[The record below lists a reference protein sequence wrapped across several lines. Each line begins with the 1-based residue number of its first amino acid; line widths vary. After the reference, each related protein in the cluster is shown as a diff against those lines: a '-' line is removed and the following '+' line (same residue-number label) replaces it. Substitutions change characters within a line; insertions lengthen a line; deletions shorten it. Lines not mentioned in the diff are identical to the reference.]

1 MTATNELT
9 IGWKEWGA
17 LPELGI
23 DHIHMKT
30 DTGAKTSA
38 IHTIDFDLYEKD
50 NQEWVRFTVAPIQDD
65 SDTTVECHLP
75 VQDKRIVT
83 NSGGMRSHRIVVE
96 TLLKIGSHERRIEL
110 TLACR
115 KKMKFRML
123 LGRQAMRGI
132 TVKPDKSHL
141 IKRSRSIDCPKS

>member
-1 MTATNELT
+1 MTDNKQLT

-23 DHIHMKT
+23 QRIHMKT

-38 IHTIDFDLYEKD
+38 IHTIEYGLYEQD
-50 NQEWVRFTVAPIQDD
+50 NEEWVRFVVAPIQDD
-65 SDTTVECHLP
+65 DDTRVECHLP
-75 VQDKRIVT
+75 VKDKRTVT
-83 NSGGMRSHRIVVE
+83 NSGGMKTHRIVVE
-96 TLLKIGSHERRIEL
+96 TLLQIGDWQRRIEL

-123 LGRQAMRGI
+123 LGRQAMHGMQVR
-132 TVKPDKSHL
+132 PDHAHL
-141 IKRSRSIDCPKS
+141 IKPQK

>member
-1 MTATNELT
+1 MTEQTQLT

-38 IHTIDFDLYEKD
+38 IHTIRYNLYEKD
-50 NQEWVRFTVAPIQDD
+50 DEEWVRFLVAPIQDD
-65 SDTTVECHLP
+65 DDTWVECHLP
-75 VQDKRIVT
+75 VQDKRTVT
-83 NSGGMRSHRIVVE
+83 NSGGIKSHRIVVE
-96 TLLKIGSHERRIEL
+96 TLLQIGNHQRRIEL

-115 KKMKFRML
+115 RKMKFRML
-123 LGRQAMRGI
+123 LGRQAMSDMLVR
-132 TVKPDKSHL
+132 PDKAHL
-141 IKRSRSIDCPKS
+141 IKHLKPTHL

>member
-1 MTATNELT
+1 MNNNKELT

-23 DHIHMKT
+23 QRIHMKT

-38 IHTIDFDLYEKD
+38 IHTVDYQLYE
-50 NQEWVRFTVAPIQDD
+50 NNHEEWVRFTVAPVQDD
-65 SDTTVECHLP
+65 DDTRIECQLP
-75 VQDKRIVT
+75 VKDKRTVT
-83 NSGGMRSHRIVVE
+83 NSGGMKTHRIVVE
-96 TLLKIGSHERRIEL
+96 TLLQIGDWQRPIEL

-123 LGRQAMRGI
+123 LGRQAMRDVC
-132 TVKPDKSHL
+132 VKPDQAHL
-141 IKRSRSIDCPKS
+141 IHKQPKTKP

>member
-1 MTATNELT
+1 MTEQKQLT

-38 IHTIDFDLYEKD
+38 IHTVDYALYEKH
-50 NQEWVRFTVAPIQDD
+50 NEEWVRFVVAPIQDD
-65 SDTTVECHLP
+65 DDTTVECHLP
-75 VQDKRIVT
+75 VQDKRTVT
-83 NSGGMRSHRIVVE
+83 NSGGIKSHRIVVE
-96 TLLKIGSHERRIEL
+96 TLLQIGNSQRRIEL

-115 KKMKFRML
+115 RKMKFRML
-123 LGRQAMRGI
+123 LGRQAMSDI
-132 TVKPDKSHL
+132 LVKPDKAHL
-141 IKRSRSIDCPKS
+141 IKSKPLS

>member
-1 MTATNELT
+1 
-9 IGWKEWGA
+9 
-17 LPELGI
+17 
-23 DHIHMKT
+23 
-30 DTGAKTSA
+30 
-38 IHTIDFDLYEKD
+38 
-50 NQEWVRFTVAPIQDD
+50 
-65 SDTTVECHLP
+65 
-75 VQDKRIVT
+75 
-83 NSGGMRSHRIVVE
+83 MRSHRIVVE

-141 IKRSRSIDCPKS
+141 IKRSR

>member
-1 MTATNELT
+1 MNEQKQLI

-23 DHIHMKT
+23 QRIHMKT

-38 IHTIDFDLYEKD
+38 IHTIEYALYEKD
-50 NQEWVRFTVAPIQDD
+50 DEEWVRFVVAPVQDD
-65 SDTTVECHLP
+65 DDSQIECHLP
-75 VQDKRIVT
+75 VKDKRTVT
-83 NSGGMRSHRIVVE
+83 NSGGMKTHRIVVE
-96 TLLKIGSHERRIEL
+96 TLLHIGDLQKRIEL

-123 LGRQAMRGI
+123 LGRQAMQGMSVR
-132 TVKPDKSHL
+132 PDKAHL
-141 IKRSRSIDCPKS
+141 IKPPTKTKP

>member
-1 MTATNELT
+1 MNKEQQLT

-23 DHIHMKT
+23 EHIHMKT

-38 IHTIDFDLYEKD
+38 IHTVDYSLYEKD
-50 NQEWVRFTVAPIQDD
+50 NEEWVRFVVSPIQDD
-65 SDTTVECHLP
+65 DDTRVECHLP
-75 VQDKRIVT
+75 VKDKRTVT
-83 NSGGMRSHRIVVE
+83 NSGGMKTHRIVVE
-96 TLLKIGSHERRIEL
+96 TLWQIGAHQRRIEL

-123 LGRQAMRGI
+123 LGRQAMRDI
-132 TVKPDKSHL
+132 AVKPDQAHL
-141 IKRSRSIDCPKS
+141 IKQTKPSKS